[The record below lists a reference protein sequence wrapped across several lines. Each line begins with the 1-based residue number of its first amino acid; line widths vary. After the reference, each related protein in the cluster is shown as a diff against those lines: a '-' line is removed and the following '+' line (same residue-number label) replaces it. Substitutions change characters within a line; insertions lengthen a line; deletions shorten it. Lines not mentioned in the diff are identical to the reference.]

1 MKTAD
6 LIRLAAKNL
15 RGRWMFFPGIGVAV
29 SIFCLCFAGAVWET
43 VGREKAQPYELAVS
57 AAGGSGLTDSAVAQ
71 ITKLSHVVAATPLL
85 SVSTTVKTGV
95 YTARLTLTG
104 IDPAYLQA
112 AFSKGGVFPQNS
124 AMPYIVLNAAACQQ
138 FSKNLDTGTQAGSGA
153 GKAAGGVTSSAGMGS
168 QTPIGSN
175 TAGAG
180 SSAGTGTVSGTGSNT
195 GAQTGAW
202 SSAADAGSGAGTTA
216 SSIAAAKT
224 QAGTVT
230 GTAAGTGAGTTA
242 GTGAPSSAAGGE
254 TDAAAASGAG
264 SGDGSDADAPKI
276 DWLTAGFAVQAGGN
290 GQWIPSKVCGLT
302 AGSAKGQQAAAY
314 ISLSTAKSLLY
325 KSGQSTDYAGA
336 KVRVTDSGYADSV
349 SRAIAALGLQV
360 TNPNTALQAKWDGE
374 SKEMA
379 YLTVIGAFGLL
390 CSAVLLA
397 VWEKSSLQGQKET
410 WELLRWLGIRKRD
423 AHALFLMQSVLISLA
438 GIAVGVATAVS
449 LPSFLPPAL
458 QGTSIYALP
467 IPFETILV
475 NIAVCTAAAALPCL
489 LPYKGMLE
497 G

>member
-1 MKTAD
+1 MV
-6 LIRLAAKNL
+6 
-15 RGRWMFFPGIGVAV
+15 FPGIGVAV

-71 ITKLSHVVAATPLL
+71 ITKLPHVVAATPLL
-85 SVSTTVKTGV
+85 SVSATVKTGI
-95 YTARLTLTG
+95 YAAWLTLTG
-104 IDPAYLQA
+104 IDPAYLQT
-112 AFSKGGVFPQNS
+112 AFSKDGVFPQNS
-124 AMPYIVLNAAACQQ
+124 AMPYIVLNAAACRQ
-138 FSKNLDTGTQAGSGA
+138 FSKNQDTGTQTGRGA
-153 GKAAGGVTSSAGMGS
+153 AKAAGGVASSAGMGS
-168 QTPIGSN
+168 QTRIGSN
-175 TAGAG
+175 AAGTG

-195 GAQTGAW
+195 AAQTGAGSSAVGADSGASTAA
-202 SSAADAGSGAGTTA
+202 SSAAT
-216 SSIAAAKT
+216 AKT
-224 QAGTVT
+224 QAGAGE
-230 GTAAGTGAGTTA
+230 GTAAGTGASTVAGTGAGTATGTGAGMTA
-242 GTGAPSSAAGGE
+242 GTGAPGSATGGE
-254 TDAAAASGAG
+254 TDAAAGSDAS
-264 SGDGSDADAPKI
+264 SGDGSDTDTPKI
-276 DWLTAGFAVQAGGN
+276 DWLTASFAVQAGGN

-349 SRAIAALGLQV
+349 SQAIAALGLQV

-374 SKEMA
+374 SKEIA

-390 CSAVLLA
+390 CSAVLLVA
-397 VWEKSSLQGQKET
+397 REKNSLQGQKET

-423 AHALFLMQSVLISLA
+423 ARALFLMQSVLVSLA
-438 GIAVGVATAVS
+438 GIAVGVAAAVS

-475 NIAVCTAAAALPCL
+475 NIAACTAAAALPCF
-489 LPYKGMLE
+489 LPYKANHK
-497 G
+497 